1 MAMEWNTSIKAA
13 VAIGVIATLPV
24 DLIAGQ
30 PQATLQ
36 ISSLSMPQDV
46 PDDYRLANS
55 VPEAGEQDS
64 GDARDALNVYTY
76 LKQEFSISHTEMSSW
91 LGVKRR
97 TLYNWFNNP
106 ERASKLGPQIEQRLA
121 SLQELSAQMEP
132 EHRVFLHKIAFSPI
146 YGKPQFGEMLLAGAT
161 SQELVRWYG
170 ELFSQFESYRKISSK
185 KEYFG

>member
-1 MAMEWNTSIKAA
+1 MEWNTSVKAA
-13 VAIGVIATLPV
+13 VAAGVIATLPI
-24 DLIAGQ
+24 DLVVGQ

-46 PDDYRLANS
+46 PDDYRLASS

-64 GDARDALNVYTY
+64 GDALNVYKY

-132 EHRVFLHKIAFSPI
+132 EHRVLLHKIAFSPI

-161 SQELVRWYG
+161 SPELVRWYE

-185 KEYFG
+185 KEHFG